1 MRAGCWSTRSASPR
15 SAARPRSSIRGSGT
29 TCYSPPRSSTTS
41 DEPASCRPDPCS
53 GRPGRG
59 ACSDTSTSACARSTS
74 ALAASTR
81 RRAPSFCTRS
91 RATTTPAPP
100 GRRRRPSSTT
110 RISSTRSPPPG
121 PWSDRQRVIAITL
134 ALAASLS
141 WGVGDFLGGVSAR
154 RLPTFTVMAV
164 SQVAGLAAVVVLAA
178 ALAEAPPGTGGIA
191 FAVGAG
197 LGGIVGLAALYRG
210 MAVGAIAIVAP
221 ISAAAAVV
229 PLAVG
234 LARGERPAALQ
245 LAGVGVVLVGVAL
258 TSHELGPGGRQLAA
272 GAGLAVVAALGFGL
286 YYVLI
291 AEAADES
298 ALW

>member
-1 MRAGCWSTRSASPR
+1 M
-15 SAARPRSSIRGSGT
+15 
-29 TCYSPPRSSTTS
+29 
-41 DEPASCRPDPCS
+41 
-53 GRPGRG
+53 
-59 ACSDTSTSACARSTS
+59 
-74 ALAASTR
+74 
-81 RRAPSFCTRS
+81 
-91 RATTTPAPP
+91 
-100 GRRRRPSSTT
+100 
-110 RISSTRSPPPG
+110 
-121 PWSDRQRVIAITL
+121 IAITL

-221 ISAAAAVV
+221 ISAASAVV
-229 PLAVG
+229 PLTVG

-298 ALW
+298 ALWAVLVARAVSSLIAVAVVLARRRQSSLHVGDLPVLALIGLFDVGANCLLVLALNRGLVSLVPVLASLYPVTTVLLARAVLGERIAREQQAGVALAFTGVALISTG